1 MKVKVQKR
9 DGRIVEYNADKI
21 TAAIKK
27 ANVEVDNSQK
37 VSDALIEEAI
47 GNVEKTDKEVIPVE
61 TIQDIIEK
69 TLVAHNKYVLAKK
82 YMIYRYQ
89 RSLLRKSNTTDESI
103 LKLIRNENKELAEEN
118 SNKNTVHASTQRD
131 YIAGEVSRD
140 LTRRMLLPEH
150 ITMAHQNGILHFHD
164 ADYFIQPIL
173 TAVL

>member
-1 MKVKVQKR
+1 MKVQKR

-37 VSDALIEEAI
+37 VSDDLIEEAI
-47 GNVEKTDKEVIPVE
+47 GNVEKTDKEGIPVE

-103 LKLIRNENKELAEEN
+103 LKLIRNEE
-118 SNKNTVHASTQRD
+118 R
-131 YIAGEVSRD
+131 
-140 LTRRMLLPEH
+140 
-150 ITMAHQNGILHFHD
+150 
-164 ADYFIQPIL
+164 
-173 TAVL
+173 